1 MAQDVMWNFWRDTGK
16 TDRPGAGGGEADD
29 RAAVKIYDIIRTGR
43 YGGHM
48 VKGLYTAYT
57 GMRNEQRRMDILTNN
72 LANSDTTGFKKE
84 GVTSQS
90 FDDLLAFRIKDSTT
104 PGVDAKQ
111 IGSMNMGVKI
121 GEVYTDYTQGPM
133 KVTDNTFDMALAGE
147 GFFTVDFTNKA
158 GETSVKYTRD
168 GAFTVNR
175 EGYLMTKDGDFVLNQ
190 AAAQAGNP
198 GQAGY
203 IQVNPNLPLVVDENG
218 YYYQNDQLLG
228 QIGLVDFADYNFLEK
243 YGENMYDLAA
253 GGQVQ
258 LSEAQITQG
267 TLEMS
272 NVNVV
277 SEMVEM
283 INITR
288 AYEANQKIIQ
298 TIDGTL
304 DKAVNTIG
312 KA

>member
-1 MAQDVMWNFWRDTGK
+1 
-16 TDRPGAGGGEADD
+16 
-29 RAAVKIYDIIRTGR
+29 
-43 YGGHM
+43 M

-57 GMRNEQRRMDILTNN
+57 GMINQQNRMDVLTNN
-72 LANSDTTGFKKE
+72 LANSATNGFKKE
-84 GVTSQS
+84 GSTSQS
-90 FDDLLAFRIKDSTT
+90 FDEELAIKIKDPSAYGL
-104 PGVDAKQ
+104 PVALGDV
-111 IGSMNMGVKI
+111 SLGVKV
-121 GEVYTDYTQGPM
+121 GECYTDYGQGSFR
-133 KVTDNTFDMALAGE
+133 VTDNVYDMAIDGD
-147 GFFTVDFTNKA
+147 GFFAISFTNKA